1 MLGSEFF
8 NAGPRRGFS
17 FCTLPP
23 KMRGDASHWARHDPG
38 MDYADIPDLAGQTRI
53 YWQGVEN
60 IRSQDMPEP
69 NKPP

>member
-1 MLGSEFF
+1 
-8 NAGPRRGFS
+8 
-17 FCTLPP
+17 
-23 KMRGDASHWARHDPG
+23 MRGDASHWARHDPG